1 MLRINRIHKE
11 LRLSEK
17 ETKNATHKSEEA
29 NEMKSR
35 FLSNMSHAIRV
46 PLNSVVGFSQL
57 MVTDTNISEE
67 NRREYSGIIQENTE
81 KLMLLVN
88 NVLDLSRLEADMM
101 KYQLTD
107 YDIVQLCHDVIDSV
121 QMQNPKLHVN
131 FQSNVKECIIQTDCN
146 RIIQMIISI
155 LTGPST
161 TYNEERNINFIL
173 DKNCERL
180 CFKVINSPLADKQY
194 SGQEVSIR
202 HDINRLLLK
211 HFGGSYQIIA
221 DASAGPIPSFYLSGS
236 KSTIIFCFKRKLIR
250 GFFVLLLAQ

>member
-1 MLRINRIHKE
+1 
-11 LRLSEK
+11 
-17 ETKNATHKSEEA
+17 
-29 NEMKSR
+29 MKSR

-121 QMQNPKLHVN
+121 QMQNPTLHVT
-131 FQSNVKECIIQTDCN
+131 FQSNVKECIIQTEMCIRD
-146 RIIQMIISI
+146 
-155 LTGPST
+155 
-161 TYNEERNINFIL
+161 
-173 DKNCERL
+173 
-180 CFKVINSPLADKQY
+180 SP
-194 SGQEVSIR
+194 
-202 HDINRLLLK
+202 
-211 HFGGSYQIIA
+211 
-221 DASAGPIPSFYLSGS
+221 
-236 KSTIIFCFKRKLIR
+236 
-250 GFFVLLLAQ
+250 

>member
-1 MLRINRIHKE
+1 
-11 LRLSEK
+11 
-17 ETKNATHKSEEA
+17 
-29 NEMKSR
+29 
-35 FLSNMSHAIRV
+35 
-46 PLNSVVGFSQL
+46 
-57 MVTDTNISEE
+57 
-67 NRREYSGIIQENTE
+67 
-81 KLMLLVN
+81 MLLVN

-221 DASAGPIPSFYLSGS
+221 DASAGPTLLFTYP
-236 KSTIIFCFKRKLIR
+236 
-250 GFFVLLLAQ
+250 VLNLQ